1 LAHEHIC
8 GMHLLFK
15 KHPSPQSIVVA
26 KLPGIVDT
34 GIGIVKRH
42 GPIKDIARQGFLA
55 KPDQALPAIGH
66 RRSLFCLPYLSYWRL
81 LEGAICIAYKNS
93 LASDVAVTSV
103 F

>member
-55 KPDQALPAIGH
+55 KPDQALPASAIADHSSVCHIYHIGG
-66 RRSLFCLPYLSYWRL
+66 YWRVL
-81 LEGAICIAYKNS
+81 F
-93 LASDVAVTSV
+93 V
-103 F
+103 